1 MKMKMT
7 NVLSNR
13 KDLPILAILYG
24 NEREEGEGGEGN
36 VILRRR

>member
-1 MKMKMT
+1 MT

-24 NEREEGEGGEGN
+24 SEREEGGREMQN
-36 VILRRR
+36 

>member
-24 NEREEGEGGEGN
+24 SEREEGERGEGN
-36 VILRRR
+36 AILRRR